1 MQILN
6 SINKDI
12 KKDQLQGY
20 GKGLKFKD
28 EESRVKKSKEAKFE
42 NSSRNWNCM
51 QTVLSTKGEVALFT
65 PGIWSPAGFK
75 ITAW

>member
-12 KKDQLQGY
+12 KKDQLQSH

-28 EESRVKKSKEAKFE
+28 EELRVKKNKDAKFE
-42 NSSRNWNCM
+42 NSK
-51 QTVLSTKGEVALFT
+51 VLANQIL
-65 PGIWSPAGFK
+65 
-75 ITAW
+75 

>member
-42 NSSRNWNCM
+42 NSKLLVN
-51 QTVLSTKGEVALFT
+51 QILSK
-65 PGIWSPAGFK
+65 K
-75 ITAW
+75 

>member
-42 NSSRNWNCM
+42 NSKLLVN
-51 QTVLSTKGEVALFT
+51 QIL
-65 PGIWSPAGFK
+65 
-75 ITAW
+75 